1 MPGSQRLI
9 SQVVLETLPVH
20 LGRYVRARLRNERPG
35 HEQPLSAGDGEALGQ
50 LDLNDLSSQIYVL
63 TGRGRDGRPILKAD
77 PGLCSRLTDIRV
89 VRDRLVRGSRFEPS
103 EVPLVLS
110 EVAEVLRLIGA
121 AQAAAEVTARLT
133 AGAGPAPRSPEP
145 AGNPVQPDDDAV
157 ESIKGAA
164 AETAA
169 SPAAPPTSAPAPA
182 AASALDAV
190 ELELDVPPII
200 SYAHAVAGLVLPLRL
215 RLSIAAP
222 RPSGDPVDGE
232 GEVGEEVHPQRT
244 RPVPALSPSSGSWC
258 LTDVGVTA
266 VVESDGEALTRPV
279 VLGFARLSPDGAK
292 ASAALEPDRSALLQ
306 IETQTTSSL
315 RLTLRCGDESREM
328 LVEGPTV
335 LSPRQWILSGRYSDD
350 AATLAAFVQ
359 PQQPVLAALSRSA
372 ATILGRR
379 TGSSSLEG
387 YQGSPERIPQIVEA
401 LCDAIHDDDIAYA
414 VPPTSWGEHG
424 QRVRT
429 AEDVLEGR
437 LGTCLDTTIL
447 MASVLEYLSIE
458 PLIVVLPGHAL
469 VGYWRAEQH
478 ISEDLA
484 MPGRDLVNQID
495 RGEIGLIETTM
506 LTERRRSSLAQ
517 MHSAA
522 RQRIG
527 ADASA
532 VDVII
537 PVREARNRGIIPMPL
552 RRRSED
558 GDVTEIEYVAAP
570 RPSVLIVPDEAP
582 ARARRRPARRK
593 APDRVEEWKARL
605 LDLSLRNRL
614 INCSDSAIR
623 SHKIVELAVPEA
635 VIGDFEDLVNADRVI
650 TLRQAGERAALV
662 RSAGGLFR
670 DELDPPQLAPRLGD
684 HREVEVDLSE
694 DVYDTTLRRLR
705 STARTLAEE
714 TGANNLYLALGSLV
728 WESKGRRVRSPLV
741 LIPVDLERR
750 SARSPF
756 RLRIDPSGSTVPNY
770 SLIERLRADLGLDLT
785 ELSEPEED
793 GAGIDLKGLFD
804 VVRRVLAENRLPFH
818 VEATTYLGIFQFGTF
833 RLWKDLEE
841 SWEPIARN
849 PLVNHLINSPN
860 AEFHDPAANTPVP
873 GLEDLVPRLP
883 VPADASQTEV
893 VARALAGRTLVV
905 EGPPGT
911 GKSQTITNVIV
922 SAVAQGR
929 RVLFV
934 AEKRAAL
941 DVVSR
946 RLRQASIG
954 DLVLDLHSRR
964 QAPDAVRRKILRA
977 MDMEAR
983 PDRISLTA
991 KSGVADSYRRRL
1003 SGYWEALHRR
1013 SPAGLSYYDAHT
1025 SELAYGRGRTALAI
1039 EPMVLARLLPDDVA
1053 SLRNSVPRLM
1063 ECLQDYGDVLGP
1075 EPFPLSNPVPDAA
1088 LGDILGRV
1096 EALMGVMEQDDGKLL
1111 AAVRT
1116 LPDSYWDKAAAALE
1130 DPSLNTA
1137 RLNMVAQPD
1146 WQRAARWLMGELTAE
1161 LSAAHPALR
1170 YYLPSVLN
1178 EDLQSVRS
1186 SLVDAKNSFFG
1197 KTRKSE
1203 RALGALAAHRTAV
1216 PMPQNGAELLA
1227 VVDELIRLATR
1238 RDALSRCRTSL
1249 LPEEAA
1255 WSGQWTPFDRSAC
1268 QGAIGALD
1276 RLLGMSDLG
1285 TPPGWRAGPAQETV
1299 ASLLAAPDRRAA
1311 AAWLRGYAAAFR
1323 ALAGD
1328 SRALE
1333 ASPAVLDS
1341 LHSLG
1346 SAPARERRL
1355 RGCNVFLTA
1364 GAEFRRV
1371 GLEGCLD
1378 QLLRGQVD
1386 ANELPSAL
1394 DLGLVHASLEL
1405 QGARG
1410 AFSSFS
1416 SDHQYGYVRSY
1427 ARTLDEIRSLLPP
1440 VLVSDA
1446 LAARARI
1453 APVERVRMAAL
1464 RRALERKRGKRR
1476 VRDLVGE
1483 FGDLITALTPCVL
1496 MSPDSV
1502 ARFFPA
1508 DRQDFDLVVFDEA
1521 SQITVAAAVG
1531 AMGRG
1536 RSVVVCGDSRQMPP
1550 TSFAEL
1556 SRDEDPDDA
1565 PLDEE
1570 SILSECVAAH
1580 VPRLWLSW
1588 HYRSQVEGLIA
1599 FSNKSY
1605 YQGRLSSFPSP
1616 VTAERDPGPTGF
1628 GISLRRVS
1636 GQFIRSVPR
1645 GQSRRFFRTNSAEAE
1660 AIVDEIRRRFAQAGG
1675 SAPSLGVITFNT
1687 QQRDLI
1693 ETRLRDLDDRKI
1705 TASLDADEGIFVKNL
1720 ENVQGDER
1728 DTILFSVAFSAN
1740 ERGDIPLNFG
1750 PLNRQGGERRL
1761 NVAITRARRQVIVF
1775 CSFAPAQLQAER
1787 SESRGLQDLK
1797 RYLVLAEQ
1805 GTRTLVGKTFGAGVP
1820 DRHREDVAQALRE
1833 AGMTVATDV
1842 GLSDFRIDLVLAR
1855 AEEPH
1860 VPLVAVLL
1868 DGLGWSERSTVYDRD
1883 VLPVRVLSQMLD
1895 WPCVERLWL
1904 PQWLQDRDGVIAHL
1918 CQVVDKAAK
1927 KVAGRRRSEEIAPD
1941 KDVEGPKAENSSPA
1955 AGGDDGAVEESRGGD
1970 IAALRPAM
1978 AAPLQSA
1985 PPARGAA
1992 NPDTTSPGAI
2002 SPGTTS
2008 PGTGGS
2014 RRTGPACSPDP
2025 DVRTGRDLTAVTDFV
2040 PASPTPRGPREV
2052 LDAASTDRESVEL
2065 LHAAAREICEA
2076 EFPIE
2081 QRRFLSL
2088 VCAAFG
2094 LRRMTASREKKVRA
2108 LLRGSGCSVDDYG
2121 FVWPEGADQSLLTGY
2136 RRDAFD
2142 YLSLKEIHPH
2152 ELENYIRSVLLRT
2165 PPDADEE
2172 TVLRAVFDGLG
2183 VRAHRLTAPVRQTLE
2198 GAILRVRRRQ
2208 TAG

>member
-1 MPGSQRLI
+1 MRTRAAAFRRHRPRPRYGSAPAPGAPPPTADGQRQDTEEGALAIDPDHDVADLPYPPFPSELKDALMPGSQRLI

-20 LGRYVRARLRNERPG
+20 LGRYVRARLRNERPE
-35 HEQPLSAGDGEALGQ
+35 HEQPLSAGDGEAPGR
-50 LDLNDLSSQIYVL
+50 LDLDDLSSQIYVL
-63 TGRGRDGRPILKAD
+63 TGRGRDGQPILKAD
-77 PGLCSRLTDIRV
+77 PGLRSRLTDIRV
-89 VRDRLVRGSRFEPS
+89 VRDRLVRGSRLEPS

-145 AGNPVQPDDDAV
+145 TGNPVQPDDDDV
-157 ESIKGAA
+157 ESIKGAV

-169 SPAAPPTSAPAPA
+169 SPATAPPSAPAPA

-232 GEVGEEVHPQRT
+232 GEAGEEIHPQRT
-244 RPVPALSPSSGSWC
+244 RPVPALSPSSGSRC

-279 VLGFARLSPDGAK
+279 VLGFARLTPDGAK

-359 PQQPVLAALSRSA
+359 PQQPVLAALSRIA

-478 ISEDLA
+478 MSEDLA

-495 RGEIGLIETTM
+495 RGEIGLETTM

-570 RPSVLIVPDEAP
+570 RPSVLIVPDQAP
-582 ARARRRPARRK
+582 ARARRRAARRK

-770 SLIERLRADLGLDLT
+770 SLVERLRADLGLDLT

-841 SWEPIARN
+841 SWETIARN

-873 GLEDLVPRLP
+873 GLEELVPRLP

-893 VARALAGRTLVV
+893 VASALAGRTLVV

-946 RLRQASIG
+946 RLRQAGIG

-977 MDMEAR
+977 MDMEAH

-991 KSGVADSYRRRL
+991 KSGVADNYRRRL

-1025 SELAYGRGRTALAI
+1025 SELAYGRGRTALAV
-1039 EPMVLARLLPDDVA
+1039 EPTVLARLLPDDVA

-1075 EPFPLSNPVPDAA
+1075 EPFPLNNPVPDAA
-1088 LGDILGRV
+1088 LGDILERV

-1161 LSAAHPALR
+1161 LSAAHPAFR
-1170 YYLPSVLN
+1170 YY
-1178 EDLQSVRS
+1178 
-1186 SLVDAKNSFFG
+1186 
-1197 KTRKSE
+1197 
-1203 RALGALAAHRTAV
+1203 
-1216 PMPQNGAELLA
+1216 
-1227 VVDELIRLATR
+1227 
-1238 RDALSRCRTSL
+1238 
-1249 LPEEAA
+1249 
-1255 WSGQWTPFDRSAC
+1255 
-1268 QGAIGALD
+1268 
-1276 RLLGMSDLG
+1276 
-1285 TPPGWRAGPAQETV
+1285 
-1299 ASLLAAPDRRAA
+1299 
-1311 AAWLRGYAAAFR
+1311 
-1323 ALAGD
+1323 
-1328 SRALE
+1328 
-1333 ASPAVLDS
+1333 
-1341 LHSLG
+1341 
-1346 SAPARERRL
+1346 
-1355 RGCNVFLTA
+1355 
-1364 GAEFRRV
+1364 
-1371 GLEGCLD
+1371 
-1378 QLLRGQVD
+1378 
-1386 ANELPSAL
+1386 
-1394 DLGLVHASLEL
+1394 
-1405 QGARG
+1405 
-1410 AFSSFS
+1410 
-1416 SDHQYGYVRSY
+1416 
-1427 ARTLDEIRSLLPP
+1427 
-1440 VLVSDA
+1440 
-1446 LAARARI
+1446 
-1453 APVERVRMAAL
+1453 
-1464 RRALERKRGKRR
+1464 
-1476 VRDLVGE
+1476 
-1483 FGDLITALTPCVL
+1483 
-1496 MSPDSV
+1496 
-1502 ARFFPA
+1502 
-1508 DRQDFDLVVFDEA
+1508 
-1521 SQITVAAAVG
+1521 
-1531 AMGRG
+1531 GR
-1536 RSVVVCGDSRQMPP
+1536 
-1550 TSFAEL
+1550 
-1556 SRDEDPDDA
+1556 
-1565 PLDEE
+1565 
-1570 SILSECVAAH
+1570 
-1580 VPRLWLSW
+1580 
-1588 HYRSQVEGLIA
+1588 
-1599 FSNKSY
+1599 N
-1605 YQGRLSSFPSP
+1605 
-1616 VTAERDPGPTGF
+1616 
-1628 GISLRRVS
+1628 
-1636 GQFIRSVPR
+1636 
-1645 GQSRRFFRTNSAEAE
+1645 
-1660 AIVDEIRRRFAQAGG
+1660 
-1675 SAPSLGVITFNT
+1675 
-1687 QQRDLI
+1687 
-1693 ETRLRDLDDRKI
+1693 
-1705 TASLDADEGIFVKNL
+1705 
-1720 ENVQGDER
+1720 
-1728 DTILFSVAFSAN
+1728 
-1740 ERGDIPLNFG
+1740 
-1750 PLNRQGGERRL
+1750 
-1761 NVAITRARRQVIVF
+1761 
-1775 CSFAPAQLQAER
+1775 
-1787 SESRGLQDLK
+1787 
-1797 RYLVLAEQ
+1797 
-1805 GTRTLVGKTFGAGVP
+1805 
-1820 DRHREDVAQALRE
+1820 
-1833 AGMTVATDV
+1833 
-1842 GLSDFRIDLVLAR
+1842 
-1855 AEEPH
+1855 
-1860 VPLVAVLL
+1860 
-1868 DGLGWSERSTVYDRD
+1868 
-1883 VLPVRVLSQMLD
+1883 
-1895 WPCVERLWL
+1895 
-1904 PQWLQDRDGVIAHL
+1904 
-1918 CQVVDKAAK
+1918 
-1927 KVAGRRRSEEIAPD
+1927 
-1941 KDVEGPKAENSSPA
+1941 
-1955 AGGDDGAVEESRGGD
+1955 
-1970 IAALRPAM
+1970 
-1978 AAPLQSA
+1978 
-1985 PPARGAA
+1985 
-1992 NPDTTSPGAI
+1992 
-2002 SPGTTS
+2002 
-2008 PGTGGS
+2008 
-2014 RRTGPACSPDP
+2014 
-2025 DVRTGRDLTAVTDFV
+2025 
-2040 PASPTPRGPREV
+2040 
-2052 LDAASTDRESVEL
+2052 
-2065 LHAAAREICEA
+2065 
-2076 EFPIE
+2076 
-2081 QRRFLSL
+2081 
-2088 VCAAFG
+2088 
-2094 LRRMTASREKKVRA
+2094 
-2108 LLRGSGCSVDDYG
+2108 
-2121 FVWPEGADQSLLTGY
+2121 
-2136 RRDAFD
+2136 
-2142 YLSLKEIHPH
+2142 
-2152 ELENYIRSVLLRT
+2152 
-2165 PPDADEE
+2165 
-2172 TVLRAVFDGLG
+2172 
-2183 VRAHRLTAPVRQTLE
+2183 
-2198 GAILRVRRRQ
+2198 
-2208 TAG
+2208 

>member
-133 AGAGPAPRSPEP
+133 AGAGPAPCSPEP

-169 SPAAPPTSAPAPA
+169 SPAAAPPSAPAPA

-200 SYAHAVAGLVLPLRL
+200 SYAHAVAELVLPLRL

-232 GEVGEEVHPQRT
+232 GEAGEEVHPQRT
-244 RPVPALSPSSGSWC
+244 RPVPALSPSSGSRC

-279 VLGFARLSPDGAK
+279 VLGFARLTPDGAK

-372 ATILGRR
+372 ATILERR

-478 ISEDLA
+478 MSEDLA
-484 MPGRDLVNQID
+484 MPGWELLNQID
-495 RGEIGLIETTM
+495 RGDIGLIETTM

-527 ADASA
+527 ADAAA

-552 RRRSED
+552 RSRSED
-558 GDVTEIEYVAAP
+558 GGVTEIEYVAAP
-570 RPSVLIVPDEAP
+570 RPDVLVIPDEAP

-623 SHKIVELAVPEA
+623 NHKIVELAVPEA

-662 RSAGGLFR
+662 RNAGGLFR
-670 DELDPPQLAPRLGD
+670 DELDPPRLAPRLSD
-684 HREVEVDLSE
+684 HREVEVDLPE
-694 DVYDTTLRRLR
+694 DVYDTILRRLR

-741 LIPVDLERR
+741 FIPVDLERR

-770 SLIERLRADLGLDLT
+770 SLIERLRADLNLDLT

-804 VVRRVLAENRLPFH
+804 VVRRVLAEDKLPFH
-818 VEATTYLGIFQFGTF
+818 IEATTYLGIFQFGTF

-841 SWEPIARN
+841 SWESIARN
-849 PLVNHLINSPN
+849 PLVGHLIDSPN
-860 AEFHDPAANTPVP
+860 TEFHDPAANTPVP
-873 GLEDLVPRLP
+873 GLEELIPRLP

-946 RLRQASIG
+946 RLQKADIG

-977 MDMEAR
+977 MDMETH

-1013 SPAGLSYYDAHT
+1013 NSAGLSFYDAHA
-1025 SELAYGRGRTALAI
+1025 SELAYGLGRTALAI
-1039 EPMVLARLLPDDVA
+1039 EPAVLGRLTRDDVA
-1053 SLRNSVPRLM
+1053 SLHNSVPRLM

-1075 EPFPLSNPVPDAA
+1075 EPSPLNNPVPDAA

-1186 SLVDAKNSFFG
+1186 SLIDAKNSFFG

-1227 VVDELIRLATR
+1227 VVDELIRLAAR
-1238 RDALSRCRTSL
+1238 KDALSRCRTEL

-1255 WSGQWTPFDRSAC
+1255 WIGQWTPFDRSAC

-1276 RLLGMSDLG
+1276 RLLGMSELG
-1285 TPPGWRAGPAQETV
+1285 TPPERQAGPAQETV
-1299 ASLLAAPDRRAA
+1299 ASLLAVPDRRATA
-1311 AAWLRGYAAAFR
+1311 TWLRNYTAAFR
-1323 ALAGD
+1323 ALARD
-1328 SRALE
+1328 SRILT
-1333 ASPAVLDS
+1333 ASPVLDS
-1341 LHSLG
+1341 LRGLG
-1346 SAPARERRL
+1346 SASARERHL
-1355 RGCNVFLTA
+1355 RGHNVFLTA

-1371 GLEGCLD
+1371 GLDGCLN
-1378 QLLRGQVD
+1378 QMLRGQVD
-1386 ANELPSAL
+1386 ATEFPSAL

-1410 AFSSFS
+1410 ALRSFS
-1416 SDHQYGYVRSY
+1416 ADNQYGYVRSY

-1453 APVERVRMAAL
+1453 ATEERVRMAAL

-1476 VRDLVGE
+1476 IRDLVGE

-1660 AIVDEIRRRFAQAGG
+1660 AIVDEIRRRFAQAGR

-1693 ETRLRDLDDRKI
+1693 ETRLRDLDDQKI

-1805 GTRTLVGKTFGAGVP
+1805 GTRTLVGKSFGAGVP

-1868 DGLGWSERSTVYDRD
+1868 DGLGWSERRTVYDRD

-1918 CQVVDKAAK
+1918 CQAVDKAAK

-1941 KDVEGPKAENSSPA
+1941 DAARRPKTESPSPA
-1955 AGGDDGAVEESRGGD
+1955 VGDDDGMSEESRGGEH
-1970 IAALRPAM
+1970 IAVLRPAM

-1985 PPARGAA
+1985 PPPEEAAR
-1992 NPDTTSPGAI
+1992 
-2002 SPGTTS
+2002 PGTTS
-2008 PGTGGS
+2008 PDTNGP
-2014 RRTGPACSPDP
+2014 RRAGPACPPDP

-2108 LLRGSGCSVDDYG
+2108 LLRGSGCSADDYG

>member
-1 MPGSQRLI
+1 MPGSQQLI

-35 HEQPLSAGDGEALGQ
+35 HEQPLSAGDGEAPGQ
-50 LDLNDLSSQIYVL
+50 LDLDDLLSQIYAL
-63 TGRGRDGRPILKAD
+63 TGRGRDGRPILEAD

-89 VRDRLVRGSRFEPS
+89 VRDRLVRGSRFELS
-103 EVPLVLS
+103 ELPLVLS
-110 EVAEVLRLIGA
+110 EVAEVLRLIGT

-133 AGAGPAPRSPEP
+133 AVAGPAPRSPEP
-145 AGNPVQPDDDAV
+145 AESPVQPDDGAV
-157 ESIKGAA
+157 ESTKGAA

-169 SPAAPPTSAPAPA
+169 GPAAGAAVPSAPAPA

-200 SYAHAVAGLVLPLRL
+200 SYAHAVARLALPLRL

-232 GEVGEEVHPQRT
+232 GEAGEEAHTQRT
-244 RPVPALSPSSGSWC
+244 RLVPALSPSSGSRC

-279 VLGFARLSPDGAK
+279 VLGIARLTPDGAK

-315 RLTLRCGDESREM
+315 RLTLRCGDESREV

-372 ATILGRR
+372 ATILGGR

-469 VGYWRAEQH
+469 IGYWRAEKH

-484 MPGRDLVNQID
+484 MPGWELLNQID

-527 ADASA
+527 ADAAA

-552 RRRSED
+552 RSRSED
-558 GDVTEIEYVAAP
+558 GGVTEIEYVAAP
-570 RPSVLIVPDEAP
+570 RPDVLVIPDEAP

-623 SHKIVELAVPEA
+623 NHKIVELAVPEA

-662 RSAGGLFR
+662 RNAGGLFR
-670 DELDPPQLAPRLGD
+670 DELDPPRLAPRLSD

-694 DVYDTTLRRLR
+694 DVYDTILRRLR

-741 LIPVDLERR
+741 FIPVDLERR

-770 SLIERLRADLGLDLT
+770 SLIERLRADLNLDLT

-804 VVRRVLAENRLPFH
+804 VVRRVLAEDKLPFH
-818 VEATTYLGIFQFGTF
+818 IEATTYLGIFQFGTF

-841 SWEPIARN
+841 SWESIARN
-849 PLVNHLINSPN
+849 PLVGHLIDSPN
-860 AEFHDPAANTPVP
+860 TEFHDPAANTPVP
-873 GLEDLVPRLP
+873 GLEELIPRLP

-946 RLRQASIG
+946 RLQKADIG

-977 MDMEAR
+977 MDMETH

-1013 SPAGLSYYDAHT
+1013 NSAGLSFYDAHA
-1025 SELAYGRGRTALAI
+1025 SELAYGLGRTALAI
-1039 EPMVLARLLPDDVA
+1039 EPAVLGRLTRDDVA
-1053 SLRNSVPRLM
+1053 SLHNSVPRLM

-1075 EPFPLSNPVPDAA
+1075 EPSPLNNPVPDAA

-1186 SLVDAKNSFFG
+1186 SLIDAKNSFFG

-1227 VVDELIRLATR
+1227 VVDELIRLAAR
-1238 RDALSRCRTSL
+1238 KDALSRCRTEL

-1255 WSGQWTPFDRSAC
+1255 WIGQWTPFDRSAC
-1268 QGAIGALD
+1268 QGAIGVLD
-1276 RLLGMSDLG
+1276 RLLGMSELG
-1285 TPPGWRAGPAQETV
+1285 TPPERQAGPAQETV
-1299 ASLLAAPDRRAA
+1299 ASLLAVPDRRATA
-1311 AAWLRGYAAAFR
+1311 TWLRNYTAAFR
-1323 ALAGD
+1323 ALARD
-1328 SRALE
+1328 SRILT
-1333 ASPAVLDS
+1333 ASPVLDS
-1341 LHSLG
+1341 LRGLG
-1346 SAPARERRL
+1346 SASARERHL
-1355 RGCNVFLTA
+1355 RGHNVFLTA

-1371 GLEGCLD
+1371 GLDGCLN
-1378 QLLRGQVD
+1378 QMLRGQVD
-1386 ANELPSAL
+1386 ATELPSAL

-1410 AFSSFS
+1410 ALRSFS
-1416 SDHQYGYVRSY
+1416 ADNQYGYVRSY
-1427 ARTLDEIRSLLPP
+1427 ARTLDEMRPLLPP

-1453 APVERVRMAAL
+1453 ATEERARMAAL

-1476 VRDLVGE
+1476 IRDLVGE

-1556 SRDEDPDDA
+1556 SRDEDPDDE

-1588 HYRSQVEGLIA
+1588 HYRSRVEGLIA

-1616 VTAERDPGPTGF
+1616 VAAERDPGQTGF
-1628 GISLRRVS
+1628 GISLRRVN

-1675 SAPSLGVITFNT
+1675 STPSLGVITFNT

-1693 ETRLRDLDDRKI
+1693 ETRLRDLDDQKI

-1820 DRHREDVAQALRE
+1820 DCHREDVAQALRE
-1833 AGMTVATDV
+1833 AEMTVTTDV

-1868 DGLGWSERSTVYDRD
+1868 DGLGWSERCTVYDRD

-1918 CQVVDKAAK
+1918 CQAVDRAAE
-1927 KVAGRRRSEEIAPD
+1927 KVTGRRRSEEIAPD
-1941 KDVEGPKAENSSPA
+1941 DAAKRPKTESPSPA
-1955 AGGDDGAVEESRGGD
+1955 AGGDDGAVEESRGGEH

-1985 PPARGAA
+1985 PPPEEAA
-1992 NPDTTSPGAI
+1992 

-2008 PGTGGS
+2008 PDTGGP

-2025 DVRTGRDLTAVTDFV
+2025 GVRTGRDLTAVTDFV

-2065 LHAAAREICEA
+2065 LRAAAREICEA

-2121 FVWPEGADQSLLTGY
+2121 FVWPENTDQSLLTGY

-2208 TAG
+2208 TAR

>member
-1 MPGSQRLI
+1 MPGSQQLI

-35 HEQPLSAGDGEALGQ
+35 HEQPLSAGDGEAPGQ
-50 LDLNDLSSQIYVL
+50 LDLDDLLSQIYAL
-63 TGRGRDGRPILKAD
+63 TGRGRDGRPILEAD

-89 VRDRLVRGSRFEPS
+89 VRDRLVRGSRFELS
-103 EVPLVLS
+103 ELPLVLS
-110 EVAEVLRLIGA
+110 EVAEVLRLIGT

-133 AGAGPAPRSPEP
+133 AVAGPAPRSPEP
-145 AGNPVQPDDDAV
+145 AESPVQPDDGAV
-157 ESIKGAA
+157 ESTKGAA

-169 SPAAPPTSAPAPA
+169 GPAAGAAVPSAPAPA

-200 SYAHAVAGLVLPLRL
+200 SYAHAVAGLALPLRL

-232 GEVGEEVHPQRT
+232 GEAGEEAHTQRT
-244 RPVPALSPSSGSWC
+244 RLVPALSPSSGSRC

-279 VLGFARLSPDGAK
+279 VLGIARLTPDGAK

-315 RLTLRCGDESREM
+315 RLTLRCGDESREV

-372 ATILGRR
+372 ATILGGR

-469 VGYWRAEQH
+469 IGYWRAEKH

-484 MPGRDLVNQID
+484 MPGWELLNQID
-495 RGEIGLIETTM
+495 RGDIGLIETTM

-527 ADASA
+527 ADAAA

-552 RRRSED
+552 RSRSED
-558 GDVTEIEYVAAP
+558 GGVTEIEYVAAP
-570 RPSVLIVPDEAP
+570 RPDVLVIPDEAP

-623 SHKIVELAVPEA
+623 NHKIVELAVPEA

-662 RSAGGLFR
+662 RNAGGLFR
-670 DELDPPQLAPRLGD
+670 DELDPPRLAPRLSD
-684 HREVEVDLSE
+684 HREVEVDLPE
-694 DVYDTTLRRLR
+694 DVYDTILRRLR

-741 LIPVDLERR
+741 FIPVDLERR

-770 SLIERLRADLGLDLT
+770 SLIERLRADLNLDLT

-804 VVRRVLAENRLPFH
+804 VVRRVLAEDKLPFH
-818 VEATTYLGIFQFGTF
+818 IEATTYLGIFQFGTF

-841 SWEPIARN
+841 SWESIARN
-849 PLVNHLINSPN
+849 PLVGHLIDSPN
-860 AEFHDPAANTPVP
+860 TEFHDPAANTPVP
-873 GLEDLVPRLP
+873 GLEELIPRLP

-946 RLRQASIG
+946 RLQKADIG

-977 MDMEAR
+977 MDMETH

-1013 SPAGLSYYDAHT
+1013 NSAGLSFYDAHA
-1025 SELAYGRGRTALAI
+1025 SELAYGLGRTALAI
-1039 EPMVLARLLPDDVA
+1039 EPAVLGRLTRDDVA
-1053 SLRNSVPRLM
+1053 SLHNSVPRLM

-1075 EPFPLSNPVPDAA
+1075 EPSPLNNPVPDAA

-1186 SLVDAKNSFFG
+1186 SLIDAKNSFFG

-1227 VVDELIRLATR
+1227 VVDELIRLAAR
-1238 RDALSRCRTSL
+1238 KDALSRCRTEL

-1255 WSGQWTPFDRSAC
+1255 WIGQWTPFDRSAC

-1276 RLLGMSDLG
+1276 RLLGMSELG
-1285 TPPGWRAGPAQETV
+1285 TPPERQAGPAQETV
-1299 ASLLAAPDRRAA
+1299 ASLLAVPDRRATA
-1311 AAWLRGYAAAFR
+1311 TWLRNYTAAFR
-1323 ALAGD
+1323 ALARD
-1328 SRALE
+1328 SRILT
-1333 ASPAVLDS
+1333 ASPVLDS
-1341 LHSLG
+1341 LRGLG
-1346 SAPARERRL
+1346 SASARERHL
-1355 RGCNVFLTA
+1355 RGHNVFLTA

-1371 GLEGCLD
+1371 GLDGCLN
-1378 QLLRGQVD
+1378 QMLRGQVD
-1386 ANELPSAL
+1386 ATELPSAL

-1410 AFSSFS
+1410 ALRSFS
-1416 SDHQYGYVRSY
+1416 ADNQYGYVRSY
-1427 ARTLDEIRSLLPP
+1427 ARTLDEMRPLLPP

-1453 APVERVRMAAL
+1453 ATEERARMVAL

-1476 VRDLVGE
+1476 IRDLVGE

-1556 SRDEDPDDA
+1556 SRDEDPDDE

-1588 HYRSQVEGLIA
+1588 HYRSRVEGLIA

-1605 YQGRLSSFPSP
+1605 Y
-1616 VTAERDPGPTGF
+1616 
-1628 GISLRRVS
+1628 
-1636 GQFIRSVPR
+1636 
-1645 GQSRRFFRTNSAEAE
+1645 
-1660 AIVDEIRRRFAQAGG
+1660 
-1675 SAPSLGVITFNT
+1675 
-1687 QQRDLI
+1687 
-1693 ETRLRDLDDRKI
+1693 
-1705 TASLDADEGIFVKNL
+1705 
-1720 ENVQGDER
+1720 
-1728 DTILFSVAFSAN
+1728 
-1740 ERGDIPLNFG
+1740 
-1750 PLNRQGGERRL
+1750 
-1761 NVAITRARRQVIVF
+1761 
-1775 CSFAPAQLQAER
+1775 
-1787 SESRGLQDLK
+1787 
-1797 RYLVLAEQ
+1797 
-1805 GTRTLVGKTFGAGVP
+1805 
-1820 DRHREDVAQALRE
+1820 
-1833 AGMTVATDV
+1833 
-1842 GLSDFRIDLVLAR
+1842 
-1855 AEEPH
+1855 
-1860 VPLVAVLL
+1860 
-1868 DGLGWSERSTVYDRD
+1868 GW
-1883 VLPVRVLSQMLD
+1883 
-1895 WPCVERLWL
+1895 
-1904 PQWLQDRDGVIAHL
+1904 
-1918 CQVVDKAAK
+1918 
-1927 KVAGRRRSEEIAPD
+1927 
-1941 KDVEGPKAENSSPA
+1941 N
-1955 AGGDDGAVEESRGGD
+1955 
-1970 IAALRPAM
+1970 
-1978 AAPLQSA
+1978 
-1985 PPARGAA
+1985 
-1992 NPDTTSPGAI
+1992 
-2002 SPGTTS
+2002 
-2008 PGTGGS
+2008 
-2014 RRTGPACSPDP
+2014 
-2025 DVRTGRDLTAVTDFV
+2025 
-2040 PASPTPRGPREV
+2040 
-2052 LDAASTDRESVEL
+2052 
-2065 LHAAAREICEA
+2065 
-2076 EFPIE
+2076 
-2081 QRRFLSL
+2081 
-2088 VCAAFG
+2088 
-2094 LRRMTASREKKVRA
+2094 
-2108 LLRGSGCSVDDYG
+2108 
-2121 FVWPEGADQSLLTGY
+2121 
-2136 RRDAFD
+2136 
-2142 YLSLKEIHPH
+2142 
-2152 ELENYIRSVLLRT
+2152 
-2165 PPDADEE
+2165 
-2172 TVLRAVFDGLG
+2172 
-2183 VRAHRLTAPVRQTLE
+2183 
-2198 GAILRVRRRQ
+2198 
-2208 TAG
+2208 

>member
-1 MPGSQRLI
+1 
-9 SQVVLETLPVH
+9 
-20 LGRYVRARLRNERPG
+20 
-35 HEQPLSAGDGEALGQ
+35 
-50 LDLNDLSSQIYVL
+50 
-63 TGRGRDGRPILKAD
+63 
-77 PGLCSRLTDIRV
+77 
-89 VRDRLVRGSRFEPS
+89 
-103 EVPLVLS
+103 
-110 EVAEVLRLIGA
+110 
-121 AQAAAEVTARLT
+121 
-133 AGAGPAPRSPEP
+133 
-145 AGNPVQPDDDAV
+145 
-157 ESIKGAA
+157 
-164 AETAA
+164 
-169 SPAAPPTSAPAPA
+169 
-182 AASALDAV
+182 
-190 ELELDVPPII
+190 
-200 SYAHAVAGLVLPLRL
+200 
-215 RLSIAAP
+215 
-222 RPSGDPVDGE
+222 
-232 GEVGEEVHPQRT
+232 
-244 RPVPALSPSSGSWC
+244 
-258 LTDVGVTA
+258 
-266 VVESDGEALTRPV
+266 
-279 VLGFARLSPDGAK
+279 
-292 ASAALEPDRSALLQ
+292 
-306 IETQTTSSL
+306 
-315 RLTLRCGDESREM
+315 
-328 LVEGPTV
+328 
-335 LSPRQWILSGRYSDD
+335 
-350 AATLAAFVQ
+350 
-359 PQQPVLAALSRSA
+359 
-372 ATILGRR
+372 
-379 TGSSSLEG
+379 
-387 YQGSPERIPQIVEA
+387 
-401 LCDAIHDDDIAYA
+401 
-414 VPPTSWGEHG
+414 
-424 QRVRT
+424 
-429 AEDVLEGR
+429 
-437 LGTCLDTTIL
+437 
-447 MASVLEYLSIE
+447 
-458 PLIVVLPGHAL
+458 
-469 VGYWRAEQH
+469 
-478 ISEDLA
+478 
-484 MPGRDLVNQID
+484 
-495 RGEIGLIETTM
+495 
-506 LTERRRSSLAQ
+506 
-517 MHSAA
+517 
-522 RQRIG
+522 
-527 ADASA
+527 
-532 VDVII
+532 
-537 PVREARNRGIIPMPL
+537 
-552 RRRSED
+552 
-558 GDVTEIEYVAAP
+558 
-570 RPSVLIVPDEAP
+570 
-582 ARARRRPARRK
+582 
-593 APDRVEEWKARL
+593 
-605 LDLSLRNRL
+605 
-614 INCSDSAIR
+614 
-623 SHKIVELAVPEA
+623 
-635 VIGDFEDLVNADRVI
+635 
-650 TLRQAGERAALV
+650 
-662 RSAGGLFR
+662 
-670 DELDPPQLAPRLGD
+670 
-684 HREVEVDLSE
+684 
-694 DVYDTTLRRLR
+694 
-705 STARTLAEE
+705 
-714 TGANNLYLALGSLV
+714 
-728 WESKGRRVRSPLV
+728 
-741 LIPVDLERR
+741 
-750 SARSPF
+750 
-756 RLRIDPSGSTVPNY
+756 
-770 SLIERLRADLGLDLT
+770 
-785 ELSEPEED
+785 
-793 GAGIDLKGLFD
+793 
-804 VVRRVLAENRLPFH
+804 
-818 VEATTYLGIFQFGTF
+818 
-833 RLWKDLEE
+833 
-841 SWEPIARN
+841 
-849 PLVNHLINSPN
+849 
-860 AEFHDPAANTPVP
+860 
-873 GLEDLVPRLP
+873 
-883 VPADASQTEV
+883 
-893 VARALAGRTLVV
+893 
-905 EGPPGT
+905 
-911 GKSQTITNVIV
+911 
-922 SAVAQGR
+922 
-929 RVLFV
+929 
-934 AEKRAAL
+934 
-941 DVVSR
+941 
-946 RLRQASIG
+946 
-954 DLVLDLHSRR
+954 
-964 QAPDAVRRKILRA
+964 
-977 MDMEAR
+977 
-983 PDRISLTA
+983 
-991 KSGVADSYRRRL
+991 
-1003 SGYWEALHRR
+1003 
-1013 SPAGLSYYDAHT
+1013 
-1025 SELAYGRGRTALAI
+1025 
-1039 EPMVLARLLPDDVA
+1039 
-1053 SLRNSVPRLM
+1053 
-1063 ECLQDYGDVLGP
+1063 
-1075 EPFPLSNPVPDAA
+1075 
-1088 LGDILGRV
+1088 
-1096 EALMGVMEQDDGKLL
+1096 MGVMEQDDGKLL

-1186 SLVDAKNSFFG
+1186 SLIDAKNSFFG

-1227 VVDELIRLATR
+1227 VVDELIRLAAR
-1238 RDALSRCRTSL
+1238 KDALSRCRTEL

-1255 WSGQWTPFDRSAC
+1255 WIGQWTPFDRSAC

-1276 RLLGMSDLG
+1276 RLLGMSELG
-1285 TPPGWRAGPAQETV
+1285 TPPERQAGPAQETV
-1299 ASLLAAPDRRAA
+1299 ASLLAVPDRRATA
-1311 AAWLRGYAAAFR
+1311 TWLRNYTAAFR
-1323 ALAGD
+1323 ALARD
-1328 SRALE
+1328 SRILT
-1333 ASPAVLDS
+1333 ASPVLDS
-1341 LHSLG
+1341 LRGLG
-1346 SAPARERRL
+1346 SASARERHL
-1355 RGCNVFLTA
+1355 RGHNVFLTA

-1371 GLEGCLD
+1371 GLDGCLN
-1378 QLLRGQVD
+1378 QMLRGQVD
-1386 ANELPSAL
+1386 ATELPSAL

-1410 AFSSFS
+1410 ALRSFS
-1416 SDHQYGYVRSY
+1416 ADNQYGYVRSY
-1427 ARTLDEIRSLLPP
+1427 ARTLDEMRPLLPP

-1453 APVERVRMAAL
+1453 ATEERARMAAL

-1476 VRDLVGE
+1476 IRDLVGE

-1556 SRDEDPDDA
+1556 SRDEDPDDE

-1588 HYRSQVEGLIA
+1588 HYRSRVEGLIA

-1616 VTAERDPGPTGF
+1616 VAAERDPGQTGF
-1628 GISLRRVS
+1628 GISLRRVN

-1675 SAPSLGVITFNT
+1675 STPSLGVITFNT

-1693 ETRLRDLDDRKI
+1693 ETRLRDLDDQKI
-1705 TASLDADEGIFVKNL
+1705 TVSLDADEGIFVKNL

-1820 DRHREDVAQALRE
+1820 DCHREDVAQALRE
-1833 AGMTVATDV
+1833 AGMTVTTDV

-1868 DGLGWSERSTVYDRD
+1868 DGLGWSERRTVYDRD

-1918 CQVVDKAAK
+1918 CQAVDRAAE
-1927 KVAGRRRSEEIAPD
+1927 KVTGRRRSEEIAPD
-1941 KDVEGPKAENSSPA
+1941 DAAKRPKTESPSPA
-1955 AGGDDGAVEESRGGD
+1955 AGGDDGAVEESRGGEH

-1985 PPARGAA
+1985 PPPEEAA
-1992 NPDTTSPGAI
+1992 

-2008 PGTGGS
+2008 PGTTSPDTGGP

-2025 DVRTGRDLTAVTDFV
+2025 GVRTGRDLTAVTDFV

-2108 LLRGSGCSVDDYG
+2108 LLRGSGCSADDYG
-2121 FVWPEGADQSLLTGY
+2121 FVWPENTDQSLLTGY

-2208 TAG
+2208 TAR

>member
-1 MPGSQRLI
+1 M
-9 SQVVLETLPVH
+9 
-20 LGRYVRARLRNERPG
+20 
-35 HEQPLSAGDGEALGQ
+35 
-50 LDLNDLSSQIYVL
+50 
-63 TGRGRDGRPILKAD
+63 
-77 PGLCSRLTDIRV
+77 
-89 VRDRLVRGSRFEPS
+89 
-103 EVPLVLS
+103 
-110 EVAEVLRLIGA
+110 
-121 AQAAAEVTARLT
+121 
-133 AGAGPAPRSPEP
+133 
-145 AGNPVQPDDDAV
+145 
-157 ESIKGAA
+157 
-164 AETAA
+164 
-169 SPAAPPTSAPAPA
+169 
-182 AASALDAV
+182 
-190 ELELDVPPII
+190 
-200 SYAHAVAGLVLPLRL
+200 
-215 RLSIAAP
+215 
-222 RPSGDPVDGE
+222 
-232 GEVGEEVHPQRT
+232 
-244 RPVPALSPSSGSWC
+244 
-258 LTDVGVTA
+258 
-266 VVESDGEALTRPV
+266 
-279 VLGFARLSPDGAK
+279 
-292 ASAALEPDRSALLQ
+292 
-306 IETQTTSSL
+306 
-315 RLTLRCGDESREM
+315 
-328 LVEGPTV
+328 
-335 LSPRQWILSGRYSDD
+335 
-350 AATLAAFVQ
+350 
-359 PQQPVLAALSRSA
+359 
-372 ATILGRR
+372 
-379 TGSSSLEG
+379 
-387 YQGSPERIPQIVEA
+387 
-401 LCDAIHDDDIAYA
+401 
-414 VPPTSWGEHG
+414 
-424 QRVRT
+424 
-429 AEDVLEGR
+429 
-437 LGTCLDTTIL
+437 
-447 MASVLEYLSIE
+447 
-458 PLIVVLPGHAL
+458 
-469 VGYWRAEQH
+469 
-478 ISEDLA
+478 
-484 MPGRDLVNQID
+484 
-495 RGEIGLIETTM
+495 
-506 LTERRRSSLAQ
+506 
-517 MHSAA
+517 
-522 RQRIG
+522 
-527 ADASA
+527 
-532 VDVII
+532 
-537 PVREARNRGIIPMPL
+537 
-552 RRRSED
+552 
-558 GDVTEIEYVAAP
+558 
-570 RPSVLIVPDEAP
+570 
-582 ARARRRPARRK
+582 
-593 APDRVEEWKARL
+593 
-605 LDLSLRNRL
+605 
-614 INCSDSAIR
+614 
-623 SHKIVELAVPEA
+623 
-635 VIGDFEDLVNADRVI
+635 
-650 TLRQAGERAALV
+650 
-662 RSAGGLFR
+662 
-670 DELDPPQLAPRLGD
+670 
-684 HREVEVDLSE
+684 
-694 DVYDTTLRRLR
+694 
-705 STARTLAEE
+705 
-714 TGANNLYLALGSLV
+714 
-728 WESKGRRVRSPLV
+728 
-741 LIPVDLERR
+741 
-750 SARSPF
+750 
-756 RLRIDPSGSTVPNY
+756 
-770 SLIERLRADLGLDLT
+770 
-785 ELSEPEED
+785 
-793 GAGIDLKGLFD
+793 
-804 VVRRVLAENRLPFH
+804 
-818 VEATTYLGIFQFGTF
+818 
-833 RLWKDLEE
+833 
-841 SWEPIARN
+841 
-849 PLVNHLINSPN
+849 
-860 AEFHDPAANTPVP
+860 
-873 GLEDLVPRLP
+873 
-883 VPADASQTEV
+883 
-893 VARALAGRTLVV
+893 
-905 EGPPGT
+905 
-911 GKSQTITNVIV
+911 
-922 SAVAQGR
+922 
-929 RVLFV
+929 
-934 AEKRAAL
+934 
-941 DVVSR
+941 
-946 RLRQASIG
+946 
-954 DLVLDLHSRR
+954 
-964 QAPDAVRRKILRA
+964 
-977 MDMEAR
+977 
-983 PDRISLTA
+983 
-991 KSGVADSYRRRL
+991 
-1003 SGYWEALHRR
+1003 
-1013 SPAGLSYYDAHT
+1013 
-1025 SELAYGRGRTALAI
+1025 
-1039 EPMVLARLLPDDVA
+1039 
-1053 SLRNSVPRLM
+1053 
-1063 ECLQDYGDVLGP
+1063 
-1075 EPFPLSNPVPDAA
+1075 
-1088 LGDILGRV
+1088 
-1096 EALMGVMEQDDGKLL
+1096 
-1111 AAVRT
+1111 
-1116 LPDSYWDKAAAALE
+1116 
-1130 DPSLNTA
+1130 
-1137 RLNMVAQPD
+1137 
-1146 WQRAARWLMGELTAE
+1146 
-1161 LSAAHPALR
+1161 
-1170 YYLPSVLN
+1170 
-1178 EDLQSVRS
+1178 RS

-1238 RDALSRCRTSL
+1238 RDTLSRCRTSL

-1268 QGAIGALD
+1268 QGAIG
-1276 RLLGMSDLG
+1276 
-1285 TPPGWRAGPAQETV
+1285 
-1299 ASLLAAPDRRAA
+1299 
-1311 AAWLRGYAAAFR
+1311 
-1323 ALAGD
+1323 
-1328 SRALE
+1328 
-1333 ASPAVLDS
+1333 
-1341 LHSLG
+1341 
-1346 SAPARERRL
+1346 
-1355 RGCNVFLTA
+1355 
-1364 GAEFRRV
+1364 
-1371 GLEGCLD
+1371 
-1378 QLLRGQVD
+1378 
-1386 ANELPSAL
+1386 AL

-1446 LAARARI
+1446 LAARART
-1453 APVERVRMAAL
+1453 APVERVRMATL

-1476 VRDLVGE
+1476 IRDLVGE

-1556 SRDEDPDDA
+1556 SRDEDPDDE

-1675 SAPSLGVITFNT
+1675 SGPSLGVITFNT

-1693 ETRLRDLDDRKI
+1693 ETRLRDLDDQKI

-1797 RYLVLAEQ
+1797 KYLVLAEQ

-1868 DGLGWSERSTVYDRD
+1868 DGLGWSERRTVYDRD

-1918 CQVVDKAAK
+1918 CQAVDKAAK

-1941 KDVEGPKAENSSPA
+1941 DAARRPKTESPSPA
-1955 AGGDDGAVEESRGGD
+1955 VGDDDGMSEESRGGEH
-1970 IAALRPAM
+1970 IAVLRPAM

-1985 PPARGAA
+1985 PLARGAA
-1992 NPDTTSPGAI
+1992 SPDTTSPGAI

-2008 PGTGGS
+2008 PGTNGP
-2014 RRTGPACSPDP
+2014 RRAGPACPPDP

>member
-20 LGRYVRARLRNERPG
+20 LGRYVRARLRNERPE
-35 HEQPLSAGDGEALGQ
+35 HEQPLSAGDGEAPGR
-50 LDLNDLSSQIYVL
+50 LDLDDLSSQIYVL
-63 TGRGRDGRPILKAD
+63 TGRGRDGQPILKAD
-77 PGLCSRLTDIRV
+77 PGLRSRLTDIRV
-89 VRDRLVRGSRFEPS
+89 VRDRLVRGSRLEPS

-145 AGNPVQPDDDAV
+145 TGNPVQPDDDDV
-157 ESIKGAA
+157 ESIKGAV

-169 SPAAPPTSAPAPA
+169 SPATAPPSAPAPA

-232 GEVGEEVHPQRT
+232 GEAGEEIHPQRT
-244 RPVPALSPSSGSWC
+244 RPVPALSPSSGSRC

-279 VLGFARLSPDGAK
+279 VLGFARLTPDGAK

-359 PQQPVLAALSRSA
+359 PQQPVLAALSRIA

-478 ISEDLA
+478 MSEDLA

-495 RGEIGLIETTM
+495 RGEIGLETTM

-570 RPSVLIVPDEAP
+570 RPSVLIVPDQAP
-582 ARARRRPARRK
+582 ARARRRAARRK

-770 SLIERLRADLGLDLT
+770 SLVERLRADLGLDLT

-841 SWEPIARN
+841 SWETIARN

-873 GLEDLVPRLP
+873 GLEELVPRLP

-893 VARALAGRTLVV
+893 VASALAGRTLVV

-946 RLRQASIG
+946 RLRQAGIG

-977 MDMEAR
+977 MDMEAH

-991 KSGVADSYRRRL
+991 KSGVADNYRRRL

-1025 SELAYGRGRTALAI
+1025 SELAYGRGRTALAV
-1039 EPMVLARLLPDDVA
+1039 EPTVLARLLPDDVA

-1075 EPFPLSNPVPDAA
+1075 EPFPLNNPVPDAA
-1088 LGDILGRV
+1088 LGDILERV

-1161 LSAAHPALR
+1161 LSAAHPAFR
-1170 YYLPSVLN
+1170 YY
-1178 EDLQSVRS
+1178 
-1186 SLVDAKNSFFG
+1186 
-1197 KTRKSE
+1197 
-1203 RALGALAAHRTAV
+1203 
-1216 PMPQNGAELLA
+1216 
-1227 VVDELIRLATR
+1227 
-1238 RDALSRCRTSL
+1238 
-1249 LPEEAA
+1249 
-1255 WSGQWTPFDRSAC
+1255 
-1268 QGAIGALD
+1268 
-1276 RLLGMSDLG
+1276 
-1285 TPPGWRAGPAQETV
+1285 
-1299 ASLLAAPDRRAA
+1299 
-1311 AAWLRGYAAAFR
+1311 
-1323 ALAGD
+1323 
-1328 SRALE
+1328 
-1333 ASPAVLDS
+1333 
-1341 LHSLG
+1341 
-1346 SAPARERRL
+1346 
-1355 RGCNVFLTA
+1355 
-1364 GAEFRRV
+1364 
-1371 GLEGCLD
+1371 
-1378 QLLRGQVD
+1378 
-1386 ANELPSAL
+1386 
-1394 DLGLVHASLEL
+1394 
-1405 QGARG
+1405 
-1410 AFSSFS
+1410 
-1416 SDHQYGYVRSY
+1416 
-1427 ARTLDEIRSLLPP
+1427 
-1440 VLVSDA
+1440 
-1446 LAARARI
+1446 
-1453 APVERVRMAAL
+1453 
-1464 RRALERKRGKRR
+1464 
-1476 VRDLVGE
+1476 
-1483 FGDLITALTPCVL
+1483 
-1496 MSPDSV
+1496 
-1502 ARFFPA
+1502 
-1508 DRQDFDLVVFDEA
+1508 
-1521 SQITVAAAVG
+1521 
-1531 AMGRG
+1531 GR
-1536 RSVVVCGDSRQMPP
+1536 
-1550 TSFAEL
+1550 
-1556 SRDEDPDDA
+1556 
-1565 PLDEE
+1565 
-1570 SILSECVAAH
+1570 
-1580 VPRLWLSW
+1580 
-1588 HYRSQVEGLIA
+1588 
-1599 FSNKSY
+1599 N
-1605 YQGRLSSFPSP
+1605 
-1616 VTAERDPGPTGF
+1616 
-1628 GISLRRVS
+1628 
-1636 GQFIRSVPR
+1636 
-1645 GQSRRFFRTNSAEAE
+1645 
-1660 AIVDEIRRRFAQAGG
+1660 
-1675 SAPSLGVITFNT
+1675 
-1687 QQRDLI
+1687 
-1693 ETRLRDLDDRKI
+1693 
-1705 TASLDADEGIFVKNL
+1705 
-1720 ENVQGDER
+1720 
-1728 DTILFSVAFSAN
+1728 
-1740 ERGDIPLNFG
+1740 
-1750 PLNRQGGERRL
+1750 
-1761 NVAITRARRQVIVF
+1761 
-1775 CSFAPAQLQAER
+1775 
-1787 SESRGLQDLK
+1787 
-1797 RYLVLAEQ
+1797 
-1805 GTRTLVGKTFGAGVP
+1805 
-1820 DRHREDVAQALRE
+1820 
-1833 AGMTVATDV
+1833 
-1842 GLSDFRIDLVLAR
+1842 
-1855 AEEPH
+1855 
-1860 VPLVAVLL
+1860 
-1868 DGLGWSERSTVYDRD
+1868 
-1883 VLPVRVLSQMLD
+1883 
-1895 WPCVERLWL
+1895 
-1904 PQWLQDRDGVIAHL
+1904 
-1918 CQVVDKAAK
+1918 
-1927 KVAGRRRSEEIAPD
+1927 
-1941 KDVEGPKAENSSPA
+1941 
-1955 AGGDDGAVEESRGGD
+1955 
-1970 IAALRPAM
+1970 
-1978 AAPLQSA
+1978 
-1985 PPARGAA
+1985 
-1992 NPDTTSPGAI
+1992 
-2002 SPGTTS
+2002 
-2008 PGTGGS
+2008 
-2014 RRTGPACSPDP
+2014 
-2025 DVRTGRDLTAVTDFV
+2025 
-2040 PASPTPRGPREV
+2040 
-2052 LDAASTDRESVEL
+2052 
-2065 LHAAAREICEA
+2065 
-2076 EFPIE
+2076 
-2081 QRRFLSL
+2081 
-2088 VCAAFG
+2088 
-2094 LRRMTASREKKVRA
+2094 
-2108 LLRGSGCSVDDYG
+2108 
-2121 FVWPEGADQSLLTGY
+2121 
-2136 RRDAFD
+2136 
-2142 YLSLKEIHPH
+2142 
-2152 ELENYIRSVLLRT
+2152 
-2165 PPDADEE
+2165 
-2172 TVLRAVFDGLG
+2172 
-2183 VRAHRLTAPVRQTLE
+2183 
-2198 GAILRVRRRQ
+2198 
-2208 TAG
+2208 